1 MDDTDFIVR
10 QVTYS
15 NGSFRGSV
23 VDHSHY
29 SYEFHDANYFRFPCR
44 VSTYIVA
51 SVTRLENESERE

>member
-51 SVTRLENESERE
+51 RV